1 MPHPGTS
8 GGPARDVRHDGGV
21 SHEDPWADDETP
33 KHPWNR
39 RLLVVAGALALVAA
53 VTSVLLSQQAVQLEA
68 GTITTTVLALLVA
81 FIVATTLCIVVLYV
95 AARQRTRP
103 EPPTS

>member
-1 MPHPGTS
+1 M
-8 GGPARDVRHDGGV
+8 
-21 SHEDPWADDETP
+21 SHEDPWAEDETP

-39 RLLVVAGALALVAA
+39 ALIVLAGVMALVAI

-68 GTITTTVLALLVA
+68 GTITATVLGLLVG
-81 FIVATTLCIVVLYV
+81 FIVAATLCIIVLYI

-103 EPPTS
+103 GPPQH